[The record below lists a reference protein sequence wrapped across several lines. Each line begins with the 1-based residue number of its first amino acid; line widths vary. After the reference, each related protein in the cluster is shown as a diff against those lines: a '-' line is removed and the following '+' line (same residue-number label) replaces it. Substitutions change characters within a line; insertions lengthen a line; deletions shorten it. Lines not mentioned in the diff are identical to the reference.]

1 MDGGGLYLWNSC
13 EPSSPSVW
21 TIRQCLKMAASLLNS
36 AASSFRQHRS
46 TRFRSTLLDLYP
58 HRPQVPI
65 TSNKT
70 SDINVSILSQCLYL
84 IDAASAFVEGDVEED
99 FQHFHG

>member
-36 AASSFRQHRS
+36 AASSFRQHRN
-46 TRFRSTLLDLYP
+46 TRFPST
-58 HRPQVPI
+58 
-65 TSNKT
+65 
-70 SDINVSILSQCLYL
+70 
-84 IDAASAFVEGDVEED
+84 
-99 FQHFHG
+99 